1 MTEKRR
7 QPRQPASE
15 QTHVFWIDAQGR
27 FWQERATVV
36 DASAIGL
43 SVALRSRLEPRTQV
57 GLRSAP
63 GNMTVSANVRHV
75 QQKGMNFR
83 TGLELPTPESP
94 SRG

>member
-7 QPRQPASE
+7 HFRQPASE
-15 QTHVFWIDAQGR
+15 QTHVFWTDAQGHY
-27 FWQERATVV
+27 WQERATVV
-36 DASAIGL
+36 DSSALGL
-43 SVALRSRLEPRTQV
+43 SVALRSRIEPRTQV

-63 GNMTVSANVRHV
+63 GSMTVSASVRHV
-75 QQKGMNFR
+75 QQKGLSFR